1 MKIFSSYTFN
11 DQGIELG
18 TAQRRG
24 WTRVL
29 DQLVLRTRTR
39 IVVNLIDGCA
49 RTRNKGLE
57 HDGTVR
63 HNGTATDK

>member
-1 MKIFSSYTFN
+1 MT
-11 DQGIELG
+11 GVRIELG

-39 IVVNLIDGCA
+39 TRTRTVVNLIDGCA
-49 RTRNKGLE
+49 RTRNNGSE
-57 HDGTVR
+57 HDGAVR
-63 HNGTATDK
+63 HNGTATDE